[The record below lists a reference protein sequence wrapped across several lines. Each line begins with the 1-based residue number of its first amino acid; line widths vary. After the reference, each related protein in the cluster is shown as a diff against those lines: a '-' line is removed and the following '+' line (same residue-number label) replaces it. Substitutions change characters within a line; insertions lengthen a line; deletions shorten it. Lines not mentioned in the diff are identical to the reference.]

1 MSDDVVIT
9 VRVNNATGPGITS
22 VNQTINRL
30 SRSARDSDG
39 AFKDWKATLLSLAPA
54 AVPVAASLAPIAA
67 HAGAAGVAVA
77 AFGAAVI
84 PQIANLKSAADAQDK
99 YTQAVTKYGA
109 GSKQAAQ
116 AQVAVADTLAGMP
129 AATQRAAA
137 GYSNLRDQFKN
148 FSDSTAK
155 FTMVPVEHSFAIL
168 GAVLP
173 KLKPMVE
180 GTSTQLDRLMK
191 VAGGAVN
198 TAGFDALSKKFSD
211 FANNSLRSAT
221 DGAIHFIR
229 VMSEGNAK
237 GPLTEFMAYAKAQG
251 PAVRDLLSNLMRA
264 LGNIAKGAAQAGPG
278 MLSLVNAFA
287 KLVAAAPPQLIGN
300 LMQVYAAFKLIK
312 LGGAGLGTVADG
324 VKALSRKIVE
334 LRAVSVAAGG
344 GLTGLKA
351 AFLSL
356 GAAAKATVVLT
367 VLAGLALAAY
377 KLSSSSKEA
386 RVSVDELAKSIEDG
400 LTKGKISSSVLDD
413 LRKAQQGLVKDTDAS
428 ASAWDKFVYSF
439 KHGGEAWSSSASSS
453 KAAAN
458 DFRDLGKAIGDIA
471 KNKGVDTARQALDLL
486 NKQGYKIPTKY
497 LKDYNSAV
505 ADAAL
510 ESKLTAQSMGVF
522 GQAAQDTTAKLQAQ
536 KNSADALR
544 QSILALND
552 VNRSA
557 YDAQIGFEQAVDDLS
572 AAFKKNGATLNLH
585 TQAGRDN
592 AKAMSEAAK
601 SQDELIASGV
611 AAGDSLA
618 SMVKKSG
625 ELRTEMLKLA
635 TQAFDGNKKKAQEY
649 VNTLLGTPKDIKT
662 LVELERKDAIKGLKD
677 VQTAIA
683 KTPNAKS
690 ITVDTLNGAA
700 IKALEAVGLK
710 VKRLPNGKVNISA
723 GGKALG
729 TIGAVAAALRALN
742 GRTAVTY
749 IKTVRIGGTYGNKQV
764 PLSAHGGLLR
774 RASGGSVSE
783 MQHFDQGGYI
793 QGPGSGTSD
802 SILATFASGAMSR
815 VSNSEYVVQASAVR
829 KYGVG
834 ILDALNQGR
843 LKVPGRAKGGLSQ
856 SAKDARKE
864 LDRSFGISYFGRQ
877 AGYHRT
883 PFEHALGAP
892 TDINALVDSLNQAA
906 GKIKA
911 AFSGKT
917 ESNLLKH
924 LNSVGRALISQE
936 KQLNKVTA
944 SLSSAKDKLNS
955 LKDASSQLASSVKG
969 NLISSANITK
979 NQSGGPVTLASVKA
993 GLKISKDKVTAF
1005 ASALKALKAKGFSAS
1020 IIQQVAEAGIDGGGL
1035 ETAGAL
1041 LQASSSEVK
1050 TINSTQAQIESAA
1063 GSAGKTTASAVYD
1076 AAIKAQTAVVDRLT
1090 KQQEKLEKS
1099 MASLAKSMEKLIQKA
1114 LGHKAAGGIVGA
1126 AASGGLRG
1134 GLTMVGEHGFEL
1146 LDLPAGARVWSNP
1159 DSRRKLAAGQ
1169 PPWASMLTAPRR
1181 AGSAAVPVAVPG
1193 GTDRPIVLHVSLGGR
1208 EFGQLWIDVG
1218 RKEVKTRGGLTAALG
1233 S

>member
-1 MSDDVVIT
+1 MSDEVQIT
-9 VRVNNATGPGITS
+9 VRVNNQTGPGIASVQTS
-22 VNQTINRL
+22 VNRL
-30 SRSARDSDG
+30 ARTARDSDG
-39 AFKDWKATLLSLAPA
+39 AFKDLKASLLSLAPA
-54 AVPVAASLAPIAA
+54 AVPVAASLAPIAV

-109 GSKQAAQ
+109 NSKQAAQ
-116 AQVAVADTLAGMP
+116 AQIAVADTLAGMP

-137 GYSNLRDQFKN
+137 GYSNLRDQFHA

-155 FTMVPVEHSFAIL
+155 FTMQPVEHSFAVL
-168 GAVLP
+168 GAIIP
-173 KLKPMVE
+173 KLTPMVAS
-180 GTSTQLDRLMK
+180 TSTQLDRLVK

-198 TAGFDALSKKFSD
+198 TSGFDALSKKVSD
-211 FANNSLRSAT
+211 LADNSLRRAT
-221 DGAIHFIR
+221 DSAIHFIR
-229 VMSEGNAK
+229 VMSEGNAS
-237 GPLTEFMAYAKAQG
+237 GPLTSFFAYAKAQG
-251 PAVRDLLSNLMRA
+251 PAVRELLSNVVKA
-264 LGNIAKGAAQAGPG
+264 LGNVAQGAAQAGPG
-278 MLSLVNAFA
+278 MLSIVNAMA
-287 KLVAAAPPQLIGN
+287 KLVAAVPPSLIGN

-312 LGGAGLGTVADG
+312 LGGAGIGTVADG
-324 VKALSRKIVE
+324 VKALTTKLVA

-344 GLTGLKA
+344 GIAGLKA

-356 GAAAKATVVLT
+356 GTAAKGTVVLA
-367 VLAGLALAAY
+367 VLTGLAIAAY
-377 KLSSSSKEA
+377 KLSSSTREA
-386 RVSVDELAKSIEDG
+386 RVSVDELSKSIEDG

-428 ASAWDKFVYSF
+428 ASGWDRFWYSF
-439 KHGGEAWSSSASSS
+439 THGGAKFSDTATSA

-458 DFRDLGKAIGDIA
+458 DFRDLGKAVGEIA
-471 KNKGVDTARQALDLL
+471 KNKGLDTAKQALELL
-486 NKQGYKIPTKY
+486 NKQGVHIPTKY

-505 ADAAL
+505 KDAAV
-510 ESKLTAQSMGVF
+510 ESKLTAMSMGVF

-557 YDAQIGFEQAVDDLS
+557 YDAQIQFESAADDLS
-572 AAFKKNGATLNLH
+572 EAFKKNGATLDLN
-585 TQAGRDN
+585 TRAGQANGQAMSAA
-592 AKAMSEAAK
+592 AKAN
-601 SQDELIASGV
+601 DELIASGV

-618 SMVKKSG
+618 SMTKKSG

-635 TQAFDGNKKKAQEY
+635 TQAFDGNKKKAQDY

-662 LVELERKDAIKGLKD
+662 LVELERKDAISGLKD
-677 VQTAIA
+677 VQTAIN
-683 KTPNAKS
+683 KTPGAKS
-690 ITVDTLNGAA
+690 IKVNTLNGAA

-710 VKRLPNGKVNISA
+710 TRQLPDGKTEIYTAN
-723 GGKALG
+723 GKALSM
-729 TIGAVAAALRALN
+729 IGAVAAALRALN
-742 GRTAVTY
+742 GRVATTY
-749 IKTVRIGGTYGNKQV
+749 VKTVRIGGTYGNKQV

-793 QGPGSGTSD
+793 QGPGTGTSD

-955 LKDASSQLASSVKG
+955 LKDASNQLASSVKG

-1041 LQASSSEVK
+1041 LQASASEVK
-1050 TINSTQAQIESAA
+1050 TINATQSQIESAA

-1076 AAIKAQTAVVDRLT
+1076 KAIKAQTAVVDRLT
-1090 KQQEKLEKS
+1090 KQQDKLEKS

-1169 PPWASMLTAPRR
+1169 PPWASMLTSPRR
-1181 AGSAAVPVAVPG
+1181 GSSHGAVSAGE
-1193 GTDRPIVLHVSLGGR
+1193 R
-1208 EFGQLWIDVG
+1208 
-1218 RKEVKTRGGLTAALG
+1218 EVKVVLEIRAGDSGQYTDFLVRELRRVVRTRGGIEAAFG
-1233 S
+1233 R